1 MMLPQTRPTR
11 QYLESALQARRLDRT
26 LTTRLPWLDPRD
38 EYAIGPTGIAALD
51 GQLGGGFPRGQLSE
65 IVGARSSGRTSVLI
79 QMIASFTRRGELVAL
94 IDALDMLDVE
104 SAVAAGVDLDRLL
117 WVRGLVSSAERCDA
131 ANDRALNQVIKALT
145 LVLQAGNF
153 GLVACDLGEAPVE
166 LLQRLPSTTWLRLQR
181 MVEGGPVC
189 VLAATHP
196 MARSAAGLTLR
207 LEIRGAA
214 RTSPATGSLGSAAA
228 RHDTGADAR
237 LRQGDVSAEARATSP
252 SGGWRVPAAR
262 DEIGVGG
269 AGLRFGPRAFE
280 GFDIETRVIRA
291 RARGYEGASAT
302 LSTTALLHA

>member
-1 MMLPQTRPTR
+1 
-11 QYLESALQARRLDRT
+11 
-26 LTTRLPWLDPRD
+26 LTTRLPWLDPQD
-38 EYAIGPTGIAALD
+38 EYAIGPTGITALD
-51 GQLGGGFPRGQLSE
+51 AQLGGGFPRGQLSE

-104 SAVAAGVDLDRLL
+104 SAVAAGVDFNRLL
-117 WVRGLVSSAERCDA
+117 WARGRLMASAGRCD

-189 VLAATHP
+189 VLAGTHP

-207 LEIRGAA
+207 LGIQGAA
-214 RTSPATGSLGSAAA
+214 SAASRTPATGTEDRG
-228 RHDTGADAR
+228 T
-237 LRQGDVSAEARATSP
+237 
-252 SGGWRVPAAR
+252 
-262 DEIGVGG
+262 
-269 AGLRFGPRAFE
+269 GLRFGPRAFQ

-291 RARGYEGASAT
+291 RARGYEGTSAT